1 MAQQE
6 IDKAKAV
13 IHKHVIAAAA
23 AGAVPIPG
31 VDLALLTGAQLN
43 MVRRLAQIY
52 GVEFKPERG
61 RALVVAFVGS
71 IAPLASASVVKAIP
85 LLGTLV
91 GGVSWLALAGAS
103 TYAVG
108 KVFIQHFES
117 GGTLLTL
124 DSEKVMD
131 YYREQLHGY
140 QRAQARD
147 GDSEDY
153 EGVEP

>member
-1 MAQQE
+1 MATRTRVP
-6 IDKAKAV
+6 AL
-13 IHKHVIAAAA
+13 
-23 AGAVPIPG
+23 GAEGWFTPDSDEPTLIGQRCLECGTYVFPRANLGCPNPACSG
-31 VDLALLTGAQLN
+31 VDL
-43 MVRRLAQIY
+43 
-52 GVEFKPERG
+52 EE
-61 RALVVAFVGS
+61 
-71 IAPLASASVVKAIP
+71 APLASASVVKAIP

-124 DSEKVMD
+124 DPEKVMD